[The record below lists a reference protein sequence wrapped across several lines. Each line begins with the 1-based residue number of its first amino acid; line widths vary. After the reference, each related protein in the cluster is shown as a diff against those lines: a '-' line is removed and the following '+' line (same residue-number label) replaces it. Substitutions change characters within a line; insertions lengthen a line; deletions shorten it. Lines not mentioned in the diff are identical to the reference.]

1 MKRTIVEIA
10 ARMRTARGRYAS
22 AALVSGSAVLLAG
35 CAGGGTRHVEVAGA
49 GTAAAGDPA
58 LVAPSGPL
66 PEPTPSSP
74 AAEVTR
80 WSAAA
85 WAAGRH
91 DEAGE
96 LLSAWLSARGGV
108 SSSAGMVGADEAAVR
123 AALAVHLE
131 ALGRVEEA
139 SAVLSPCADGDAGVA
154 RARTWL
160 SLRGDA
166 FASALADAERAVAHS
181 PASAADR
188 NNLGIALLY
197 AGRPR
202 EAREAFL
209 SARELDPALPG
220 ALYNLAIVES
230 AYFFDDGAAR
240 RWLDAYRRLSDEDP
254 DGLFVTVGGTDVATR
269 EGGAGAEALP

>member
-1 MKRTIVEIA
+1 MKRAIVEIA
-10 ARMRTARGRYAS
+10 ARMRSARGRCA
-22 AALVSGSAVLLAG
+22 SAVLLSGSAALLSG
-35 CAGGGTRHVEVAGA
+35 CAGSGIPHVADAPSG
-49 GTAAAGDPA
+49 AAAAVDSA
-58 LVAPSGPL
+58 LVIPSGPL
-66 PEPTPSSP
+66 PAPTPSSP

-91 DEAGE
+91 DESVE
-96 LLSAWLSARGGV
+96 LLSAWLSARGGA
-108 SSSAGMVGADEAAVR
+108 SSPTGMAAADEAAVR

-131 ALGRVEEA
+131 ALGRVDEA
-139 SAVLSPCADGDAGVA
+139 SAVLVPCAAGDAAVA

-160 SLRGDA
+160 NLRGDG

-209 SARELDPALPG
+209 AARELDPALPG

-230 AYFFDDGAAR
+230 AYFFDEAAAR

-254 DGLFVTVGGTDVATR
+254 DGLFVTVGATDVATR
-269 EGGAGAEALP
+269 EGAGTEALP